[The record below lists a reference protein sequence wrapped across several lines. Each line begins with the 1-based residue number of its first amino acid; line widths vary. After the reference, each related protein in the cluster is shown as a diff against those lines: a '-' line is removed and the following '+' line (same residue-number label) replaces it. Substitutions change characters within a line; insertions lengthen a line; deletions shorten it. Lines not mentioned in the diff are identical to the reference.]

1 MIFSPLVFQTLLK
14 HEETSEEGKDRY
26 KEAG

>member
-14 HEETSEEGKDRY
+14 LEERSEEGKDRY